1 VDEIARMDV
10 LQATELEAADISPLV
25 TGWNQITHHLPSQE
39 QDSFDRELKM
49 TANKEILKEWAKILN
64 HHCIKAGFYAKPT
77 HVGDPSPS
85 AKPRI
90 DMILVIQSV
99 IFSFHRLEFNDDIF
113 LQQNIMRKIY
123 FICSQVCETNK
134 RSAMQCCRH
143 TGGPRRQSSFQPI
156 SPSYANE
163 FHVHPM

>member
-1 VDEIARMDV
+1 MDEIARMDV
-10 LQATELEAADISPLV
+10 LQATE
-25 TGWNQITHHLPSQE
+25 QLPSQE
-39 QDSFDRELKM
+39 QDGFDRELKM
-49 TANKEILKEWAKILN
+49 TANKEILKGWAKILN

-77 HVGDPSPS
+77 HAGDPSPS

-123 FICSQVCETNK
+123 F
-134 RSAMQCCRH
+134 M
-143 TGGPRRQSSFQPI
+143 GGPRRQSSFQPI
-156 SPSYANE
+156 SPGYANE